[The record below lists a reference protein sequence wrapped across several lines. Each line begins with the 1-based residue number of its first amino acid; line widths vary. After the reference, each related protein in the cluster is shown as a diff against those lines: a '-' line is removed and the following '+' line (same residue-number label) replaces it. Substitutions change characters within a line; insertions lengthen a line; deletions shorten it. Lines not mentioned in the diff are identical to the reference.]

1 MYISAILL
9 LIFSF
14 EIHKPFSREV
24 IIFLIGLVTLQVSA
38 FCIFRHI
45 NRMDNV
51 HLHASVICLHIF
63 LSRSNAQIY
72 CTFIF
77 ICLLYKYL
85 IRSTVH
91 VSVYVQVYFTS
102 IWLDLLYSVQFSVS
116 AQIYYT
122 FIYICLGLLYKYLFR
137 STVHVSVYIQVY
149 FTSICLDLLYMYL
162 YMFRFTLQVSVQIYC
177 KSICIC

>member
-85 IRSTVH
+85 FRSTVH

-102 IWLDLLYSVQFSVS
+102 IWLDLLY
-116 AQIYYT
+116 
-122 FIYICLGLLYKYLFR
+122 
-137 STVHVSVYIQVY
+137 
-149 FTSICLDLLYMYL
+149 MYL

-177 KSICIC
+177 TCICICLGLLYKYLFRSTVKVSVYVKIYST